1 MPRRHDRSSRCRE
14 RAGALGH
21 GAVEVGLADAGTG
34 VIPVCGALDA
44 TTGLVTLTK
53 CDGRLE
59 KLEAE
64 VAALMARLGV
74 DAGTD

>member
-1 MPRRHDRSSRCRE
+1 
-14 RAGALGH
+14 
-21 GAVEVGLADAGTG
+21 
-34 VIPVCGALDA
+34 
-44 TTGLVTLTK
+44 VTLTK